1 MSKRKMVLLI
11 VSIIGILFLP
21 IVAIGAIAILF
32 GVFWNPLK
40 RKWRIGLVLLG
51 VAAGLWAAN
60 VSGWLSGIMY

>member
-1 MSKRKMVLLI
+1 MVLLI

-21 IVAIGAIAILF
+21 IVAIGVIAILF

-40 RKWRIGLVLLG
+40 QKWRIGLILLG
-51 VAAGLWAAN
+51 FAAGLWAVI